1 MWLLPNEHLHT
12 TCRAF
17 LAQPGPSTGPLQC
30 FIVRSRG
37 AARLYPRYSLYLD
50 VGHKF
55 LMAARK
61 RKKSKAS
68 NYVMSL
74 DEKVHKAVFCCP
86 ILFELHQAPFCH
98 SLQILLRERHT
109 TGLQS
114 CICNV
119 CQGCG
124 RASCW
129 VGPVKQ
135 LW

>member
-1 MWLLPNEHLHT
+1 MPWRLSMCSSTKLQLLDSLSR
-12 TCRAF
+12 CRAF

-68 NYVMSL
+68 NYVITL
-74 DEKVHKAVFCCP
+74 DEKVCRP
-86 ILFELHQAPFCH
+86 LFHW
-98 SLQILLRERHT
+98 SD
-109 TGLQS
+109 
-114 CICNV
+114 CN
-119 CQGCG
+119 
-124 RASCW
+124 A
-129 VGPVKQ
+129 
-135 LW
+135 

>member
-1 MWLLPNEHLHT
+1 MHALQQQIVSFEDSG

-17 LAQPGPSTGPLQC
+17 LAQAGPSTGPLQC

-74 DEKVHKAVFCCP
+74 DEKVRTIVFP
-86 ILFELHQAPFCH
+86 GTRSSACH
-98 SLQILLRERHT
+98 NE
-109 TGLQS
+109 TGACYGWQDPL
-114 CICNV
+114 
-119 CQGCG
+119 
-124 RASCW
+124 
-129 VGPVKQ
+129 
-135 LW
+135 

>member
-1 MWLLPNEHLHT
+1 MA
-12 TCRAF
+12 CRAF
-17 LAQPGPSTGPLQC
+17 LAQPGPSTSPLQC

-74 DEKVHKAVFCCP
+74 DEKVMVTAHP
-86 ILFELHQAPFCH
+86 RHH
-98 SLQILLRERHT
+98 SRPDRMY
-109 TGLQS
+109 
-114 CICNV
+114 
-119 CQGCG
+119 
-124 RASCW
+124 
-129 VGPVKQ
+129 
-135 LW
+135 

>member
-1 MWLLPNEHLHT
+1 MASPPEHAPNTRAAALDLPKL
-12 TCRAF
+12 CRAF

-74 DEKVHKAVFCCP
+74 DEKVCAPGTLIAVLAKSAEGMP
-86 ILFELHQAPFCH
+86 HGGTVLHMRCRSGVCLS
-98 SLQILLRERHT
+98 SLL
-109 TGLQS
+109 
-114 CICNV
+114 
-119 CQGCG
+119 G
-124 RASCW
+124 RPYEA
-129 VGPVKQ
+129 
-135 LW
+135 L